1 MVSCSIRSCTSCNVR
16 GVRDGLYGWKR
27 HPDVA
32 GCLSITV
39 TV

>member
-1 MVSCSIRSCTSCNVR
+1 MQLR
-16 GVRDGLYGWKR
+16 GVREGLYGWKR